1 VNRKVLKM
9 KIDAVPVAY
18 VKNPRK
24 EISDD
29 FWGGIISE
37 IELTDD
43 FSESALKGIE
53 DFSHLE
59 IIFYFDKVSP
69 EKINFGSRKPRNN
82 PNWPDTGVFAQR
94 GKNRPNRLGS
104 TIAELI
110 KKTGKTLH
118 VKGLD
123 AIDGTPVLDIK
134 PVIREFLPQ
143 TQVTQPEW
151 TGELMV
157 NYWKKE

>member
-1 VNRKVLKM
+1 M
-9 KIDAVPVAY
+9 KIDVVPVAY
-18 VKNPRK
+18 VKNSRK

-29 FWGGIISE
+29 FWGAIISE
-37 IELTDD
+37 IELTYD
-43 FSESALKGIE
+43 FSGSALKGIE

-59 IIFYFDKVSP
+59 IIFYFDKVST
-69 EKINFGSRKPRNN
+69 EKINFGSSKPRNN

-110 KKTGKTLH
+110 NITGKILH
-118 VKGLD
+118 VRGLD

-143 TQVTQPEW
+143 TEVTQPDW
-151 TGELMV
+151 AGELMV
-157 NYWKKE
+157 DYWKKE